1 MAFLDEVKK
10 AIRVRNAEYDSE
22 ITSIIEACK
31 LDLQEAGVVT
41 IEETDQLTQRAIIL
55 YTKANFGMA
64 NPDMEKFEEMYEKL
78 KTTMSLATNYN
89 SPEVA

>member
-1 MAFLDEVKK
+1 MAFIDEVKK
-10 AIRVRNAEYDSE
+10 ALRIRNTEYDSE

-41 IEETDQLTQRAIIL
+41 ISETDELTQRAIIL
-55 YTKANFGMA
+55 YAKANFGMA
-64 NPDMEKFEEMYEKL
+64 NPDMEKYEKMYEKV

-89 SPEVA
+89 SPAVA